1 MQAVSLPDMDI
12 AVDAAARIICVR
24 EIPQKL
30 MGIHDIVKDGL
41 DRQSSLI
48 TMRTD

>member
-1 MQAVSLPDMDI
+1 MQAVSLHDMDI
-12 AVDAAARIICVR
+12 AVDAARIICVR

-48 TMRTD
+48 AMRTD